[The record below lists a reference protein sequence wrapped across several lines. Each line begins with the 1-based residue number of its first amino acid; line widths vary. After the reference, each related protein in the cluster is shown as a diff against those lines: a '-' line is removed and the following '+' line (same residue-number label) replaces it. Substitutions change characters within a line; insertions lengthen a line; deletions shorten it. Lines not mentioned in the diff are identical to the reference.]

1 VTCSARQRGRS
12 VEIAVND
19 RVVTAVA
26 LDGREPDRFGDVV
39 YPIPNEIVDRANGVL
54 RVTFV
59 AKRARAPQRSTI
71 SVYFG
76 LRRKNR
82 WIAAFSS
89 PLCRIPPPCSV

>member
-1 VTCSARQRGRS
+1 VTCSAGQRGRS

-19 RVVTAVA
+19 RVVTAVT

-59 AKRARAPQRSTI
+59 AKESSRTAA
-71 SVYFG
+71 VYD
-76 LRRKNR
+76 LRLLR
-82 WIAAFSS
+82 SS
-89 PLCRIPPPCSV
+89 PEK